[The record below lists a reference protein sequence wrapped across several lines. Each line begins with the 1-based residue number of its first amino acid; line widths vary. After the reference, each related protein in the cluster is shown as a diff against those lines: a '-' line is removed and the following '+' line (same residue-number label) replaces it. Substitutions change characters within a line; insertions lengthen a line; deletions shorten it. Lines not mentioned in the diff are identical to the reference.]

1 MAGYALNYL
10 TPTATVSGEVTKA
23 ALLASNHKGPEA
35 ISGVLIEKVC
45 FACAQLLFVA
55 IGAGFILWKVH
66 LPKTLW
72 VAMLIGGTPVAGG
85 IVTFLLLQS
94 QGKLGGLIR
103 WLAARQ
109 LGGNALQGVARQISE
124 VDNALH
130 AYYRERPRDLAVAI
144 CWHLL
149 GFSLGIWA
157 TWLVLGQASPPIG
170 LATAAAI
177 WLLGM
182 CFDVLSFAVP
192 LNIGALEGSR
202 ILALKATG
210 YDSLLGFTYGVSLR
224 LAQLFWAIYGLV
236 SYGLLLSQ
244 PVSGAV
250 PNKKRLWSQ
259 ITSGIAQARNGL
271 RRGGTFLSKPNL

>member
-1 MAGYALNYL
+1 MKKLNAFLFIVGVIFLICLVLRTGMAAVSRQLTLLGWGLLPLVLSEGAAEMLHTLGWRRCLSGPHRSLGWARLFQIRMAGYALNYL

-103 WLAARQ
+103 WLA
-109 LGGNALQGVARQISE
+109 
-124 VDNALH
+124 
-130 AYYRERPRDLAVAI
+130 
-144 CWHLL
+144 
-149 GFSLGIWA
+149 
-157 TWLVLGQASPPIG
+157 
-170 LATAAAI
+170 
-177 WLLGM
+177 
-182 CFDVLSFAVP
+182 
-192 LNIGALEGSR
+192 
-202 ILALKATG
+202 
-210 YDSLLGFTYGVSLR
+210 
-224 LAQLFWAIYGLV
+224 
-236 SYGLLLSQ
+236 
-244 PVSGAV
+244 
-250 PNKKRLWSQ
+250 
-259 ITSGIAQARNGL
+259 
-271 RRGGTFLSKPNL
+271 